1 MAKKNRIKV
10 DKDIDKKNKNNILK
24 KNKGRNVLI
33 NIIYILIAIFV
44 YFLKKI
50 LSYCNVKFKMHK
62 IFKLIF

>member
-44 YFLKKI
+44 YFLI
-50 LSYCNVKFKMHK
+50 LMKGYIKVYY
-62 IFKLIF
+62 IV

>member
-10 DKDIDKKNKNNILK
+10 DKDIDKKNNILK

-44 YFLKKI
+44 YFLI
-50 LSYCNVKFKMHK
+50 LMKF
-62 IFKLIF
+62 LR